1 MAGNRKVMR
10 RSLVANGVST
20 LRELEEFTPVE
31 IEKNMAEVK
40 GGRIGV
46 AETMVGLQKMTCSYK
61 VKGATA
67 EFLLP
72 FGITNGQ
79 AVQVTVKES
88 LEDED
93 GDIFLVQYEYTGEI
107 TKVSDGNSVMGDLKE
122 TMVEMTVRAARK
134 TENGTVI
141 YDVDLDAGILNLGA
155 GDILEVHRRN
165 AGQ

>member
-46 AETMVGLQKMTCSYK
+46 AETMVGLQKM
-61 VKGATA
+61 A

>member
-1 MAGNRKVMR
+1 M
-10 RSLVANGVST
+10 
-20 LRELEEFTPVE
+20 
-31 IEKNMAEVK
+31 
-40 GGRIGV
+40 
-46 AETMVGLQKMTCSYK
+46 
-61 VKGATA
+61 
-67 EFLLP
+67 P